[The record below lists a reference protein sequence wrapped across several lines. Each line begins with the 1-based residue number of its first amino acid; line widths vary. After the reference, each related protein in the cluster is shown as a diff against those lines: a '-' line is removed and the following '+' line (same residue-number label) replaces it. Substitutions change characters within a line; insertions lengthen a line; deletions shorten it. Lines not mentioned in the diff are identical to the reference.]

1 MKKVLPFAVAALLI
15 PSVAFARGKPPTAG
29 THTNHGKAKVQYI
42 LHGTLSSFS
51 AFDSGTNGSITI
63 DVLHANRHGRV
74 LDGSSLTF
82 DGMVTDGTRVVLADG
97 VTMVA
102 DNDHGIVKVRAPK
115 EPKDVSATDLA
126 TILTGM
132 PVRQVI
138 DRGASS

>member
-29 THTNHGKAKVQYI
+29 THTNHGKAKIQYI
-42 LHGTLSSFS
+42 LHGTLSGFS

-138 DRGASS
+138 DQGASS

>member
-42 LHGTLSSFS
+42 LHGTLSGFS

-138 DRGASS
+138 DQGASS